1 MWQAISVID
10 NKIGGICVKSVLLL
24 STGGTIA
31 SAPSEEGLVPKF
43 TGAEMVKLIP
53 QLEGL
58 CHIDCKSIL
67 SLDSSNM
74 QPEDWKIIVNETF
87 KGLQEYDGVVIT
99 HGTDTMA
106 YTSSILS
113 YMLRNLNKPVILTGS
128 QLPIDAPDTD
138 GKRNIL
144 DAFRVAVYGLPGVYI
159 VFDGKIIR
167 GTRAVKM
174 RTISFNA
181 FESINFPYIGRV
193 EKGRV
198 IVDNPPRKI
207 PPGPVELDDAFDPGV
222 FLLKLIPGTN
232 PDIFDAIIGMKYS
245 GLVIESFGSGG
256 LPYLRRNLIPKIE
269 SVMAAGI
276 AVVVTTQCIFE
287 GSDLTIYDVGLKAA
301 KAGVIPGHDMT
312 TEAVVTKLMWVLG
325 HTRDLNEVRKMML
338 TDYCGEI
345 YLDHEAESYVAASS
359 DTES

>member
-1 MWQAISVID
+1 M
-10 NKIGGICVKSVLLL
+10 KSILLL

-58 CHIDCKSIL
+58 CHIDCKNIL

-74 QPEDWKIIVNETF
+74 QPEDWRVIVNETF
-87 KGLQEYDGVVIT
+87 EGLQKYDGIVIT

-113 YMLRNLNKPVILTGS
+113 FMLRNLNKPVIITGS

-144 DAFRVAVYGLPGVYI
+144 NAFRVAAYGLPGVYI

-174 RTISFNA
+174 RTVSFNA
-181 FESINFPYIGRV
+181 FESINYPYIGHI

-198 IVDNPPRKI
+198 VIENPPLEI
-207 PPGPVELDDAFDPGV
+207 PAGPVVLDDAFDSRV
-222 FLLKLIPGTN
+222 FLLKLVPGTN
-232 PDIFDAIIGMKYS
+232 PDILDMVIGMKYS

-256 LPYLRRNLIPKIE
+256 LPYVRRNLIPKIE
-269 SVMAAGI
+269 QVLAAGI
-276 AVVVTTQCIFE
+276 AVVATTQCVFE

-312 TEAVVTKLMWVLG
+312 TEAAVTKLMWVLG
-325 HTRDLNEVRKMML
+325 HTKDLNKVREMML
-338 TDYCGEI
+338 TNYCGEI
-345 YLDHEAESYVAASS
+345 HPEYEAGSCTDASS
-359 DTES
+359 DTAS